1 MLRIMSS
8 LDVSELPPL
17 VYQLLSL
24 SKKGHKMLVLEGVK
38 MLFDNLDRSLSNQ
51 EPETEDR

>member
-1 MLRIMSS
+1 MTS

-17 VYQLLSL
+17 VYQLLCL
-24 SKKGHKMLVLEGVK
+24 SKKGHKMLVLEGIK
-38 MLFDNLDRSLSNQ
+38 LLFDTLDHSLSNQ